1 MNTVSKT
8 VSALAATS
16 LLLLSGSTSAQ
27 STCNGH
33 AELCSRQYSNVSYI
47 GAHNSYSV
55 QAGSIASNQNYDVTA
70 QLDNGIRMLQ
80 NQAHTQDNEVH
91 LCHSSCLL
99 LDAGPLTDYLGKV
112 RSWLDENPNEV
123 ITILWI
129 NSDSIPVASFGAAY
143 QAVGLDQMAYVPT
156 STPVAYNAWPTL
168 QELISS
174 GKRVVSFMD
183 YNADYS
189 SVNYI
194 LDHFTHFWENPYS
207 QTDASFPCNVDRGS
221 ADTQMYMMNHYLD
234 KNLTFFGSQIPIP
247 DTGSLETTN
256 AVSGSSSLGQ
266 NAAECAAQHGQ
277 YPTYLL
283 VDFYDVK
290 DGSVFEVAANLNG
303 VQYTPIAMGNGTA
316 VASPGSS
323 SSSSS
328 GSGSRSSSSIS
339 SQRTGSVSSTN
350 NNTGAAVAGMKVSS
364 LASAVAGLS
373 VLAASIAVLA

>member
-1 MNTVSKT
+1 MMPN
-8 VSALAATS
+8 L
-16 LLLLSGSTSAQ
+16 
-27 STCNGH
+27 
-33 AELCSRQYSNVSYI
+33 YF
-47 GAHNSYSV
+47 
-55 QAGSIASNQNYDVTA
+55 IAPT
-70 QLDNGIRMLQ
+70 
-80 NQAHTQDNEVH
+80 
-91 LCHSSCLL
+91 
-99 LDAGPLTDYLGKV
+99 TD
-112 RSWLDENPNEV
+112 
-123 ITILWI
+123 
-129 NSDSIPVASFGAAY
+129 
-143 QAVGLDQMAYVPT
+143 
-156 STPVAYNAWPTL
+156 
-168 QELISS
+168 
-174 GKRVVSFMD
+174 
-183 YNADYS
+183 
-189 SVNYI
+189 
-194 LDHFTHFWENPYS
+194 
-207 QTDASFPCNVDRGS
+207 
-221 ADTQMYMMNHYLD
+221 YLD

-283 VDFYDVK
+283 VDFVSVLSQIELKKSRVYFHKDLLTCVHFSQYDVK